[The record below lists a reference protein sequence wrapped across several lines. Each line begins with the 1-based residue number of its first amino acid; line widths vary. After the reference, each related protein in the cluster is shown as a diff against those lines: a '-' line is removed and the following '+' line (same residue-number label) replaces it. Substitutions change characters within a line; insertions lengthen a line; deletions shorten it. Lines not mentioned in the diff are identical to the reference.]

1 MGAGKVRRALSA
13 CAVVG
18 SLVAFGGAAPAGAA
32 PTSTIPSNAVP
43 LRVIAFGD
51 LHGNL
56 LPPQGLHGEVVRSDG
71 VSVLAGGAA
80 YLAAYVRQLR
90 EQADNSVLY
99 AVGDTWGSSPLESGL
114 FHDEPTI
121 ALLDELDLTAATLG
135 NHELD
140 RGYAEL
146 ERLRDGG
153 CHPKEGCLYTE
164 PFEGANFPILG
175 ANLTTTDG
183 TPAALPYSIDYVD
196 GLPVGVIGVVPSNTP
211 DIIRPDA
218 IAGLQ
223 FEDEIAAVNRT
234 ADSLG
239 ALGVRSIVVLY
250 KGDIGAI
257 DGDDPCPSGDDG
269 AAAIATSVSPDVDLI
284 VTSDGDRHFNCTY
297 TDPAG
302 RPRTVVQGASH
313 GRILS
318 VADLVIDRQ
327 SREVLRDR
335 TVVFTQV
342 VTHDIDPDPTTLEFV
357 DRAVEKSAE
366 VANRSIARIG
376 ADVTR
381 SESPS
386 GESAL
391 GNLVADAQLA
401 ATRHLGAQI
410 ALMNP
415 GGLRGDLLAGDGT
428 VSYRETY
435 AVQPFGSML
444 QVLDL
449 TGAQL
454 DVLLEQQFQ
463 DSPVGSE
470 VERILAPSHNL
481 TYTLDRLAPR
491 GERIRSITIDGE
503 AVDPERVYKV
513 VMNNFLAGGGDG
525 FTVCTEAH
533 GLVGAGK
540 DLDALNNYLA
550 TRSRVEPPAVDRIR
564 LH

>member
-1 MGAGKVRRALSA
+1 MGAGKVRRALSV
-13 CAVVG
+13 CAVAG
-18 SLVAFGGAAPAGAA
+18 SLVALGGTAPAGA
-32 PTSTIPSNAVP
+32 THSNTVP

-71 VSVLAGGAA
+71 VSVPAGGAA

-90 EQADNSVLY
+90 EQAENSVLY

-121 ALLDELDLTAATLG
+121 AFLDELDLTAATLG

-140 RGYAEL
+140 RGYVEF

-153 CHPKEGCLYTE
+153 CHPQEGCRYAD

-175 ANLTTTDG
+175 ANLTRTDG

-196 GLPVGVIGVVPSNTP
+196 GLPVGVIGVLPSNTP
-211 DIIRPDA
+211 DMIRPDA

-223 FEDEIAAVNRT
+223 FEDEIASVNRT
-234 ADSLG
+234 ADILG
-239 ALGVRSIVVLY
+239 ALGVRSIVLLY

-257 DGDDPCPSGDDG
+257 EGDDPCPSGDGG
-269 AAAIATSVSPDVDLI
+269 AAAIATSVSPAVDLVI
-284 VTSDGDRHFNCTY
+284 TSDGDRHFNCTY

-302 RPRTVVQGASH
+302 EPRTVVQGASH

-318 VADLVIDRQ
+318 VADLVLDRQ

-342 VTHDIDPDPTTLEFV
+342 VTRDIDPDPTTLEFV
-357 DRAVEKSAE
+357 DRAVEQSAE
-366 VANRSIARIG
+366 IANRPIARLD
-376 ADVTR
+376 ADITR
-381 SESPS
+381 REATS

-401 ATRHLGAQI
+401 AARHLGAQI
-410 ALMNP
+410 ALTNP
-415 GGLRGDLLAGDGT
+415 GGLRGDLLAEDGT

-435 AVQPFGSML
+435 AVQPFGNML

-454 DVLLEQQFQ
+454 DALLEQQFQ
-463 DSPVGSE
+463 KASIGSDI
-470 VERILAPSHNL
+470 ERILSPSYNL
-481 TYTLDRLAPR
+481 NYTLDRLAPR
-491 GERIRSITIDGE
+491 GERVRAISIDGE
-503 AVDPERVYKV
+503 PVDPGRVYKV
-513 VMNNFLAGGGDG
+513 VMNAFLAQGGDG
-525 FTVCTEAH
+525 FTVCTQAH
-533 GLVGAGK
+533 ERAGAGR
-540 DLDALNNYLA
+540 DLDALNSYLA

>member
-1 MGAGKVRRALSA
+1 MGAGTVRRALST
-13 CAVVG
+13 CALVG
-18 SLVAFGGAAPAGAA
+18 SLVAFGGSAPAGAA
-32 PTSTIPSNAVP
+32 PSSSAPSNTVP

-71 VSVLAGGAA
+71 VSVPAGGAA

-140 RGYAEL
+140 RGYAEF

-153 CHPKEGCLYTE
+153 CHPEEGCRYAEL
-164 PFEGANFPILG
+164 FEGANFPILG
-175 ANLTTTDG
+175 ANLTTTAG
-183 TPAALPYSIDYVD
+183 TPAALPYSIDYVG

-211 DIIRPDA
+211 DMIRPDA

-223 FEDEIAAVNRT
+223 FEDEIASVNRT
-234 ADSLG
+234 ADILG

-257 DGDDPCPSGDDG
+257 EGDDPCPNGDGG

-284 VTSDGDRHFNCTY
+284 ITSDGDRHFNCTY

-327 SREVLRDR
+327 SREVLRDS

-376 ADVTR
+376 ADITR
-381 SESPS
+381 RETSS

-415 GGLRGDLLAGDGT
+415 GGLRSDLLAGDGT
-428 VSYRETY
+428 ISYRETY
-435 AVQPFGSML
+435 AVQPFGNML

-454 DVLLEQQFQ
+454 DALLEQQFQ
-463 DSPVGSE
+463 ESPVGSD

-481 TYTLDRLAPR
+481 HYTLDRLAPR

-503 AVDPERVYKV
+503 TVDPDRMYKV
-513 VMNNFLAGGGDG
+513 VVNNFLSGGGDG

-540 DLDALNNYLA
+540 DLDALNSYLA
-550 TRSRVEPPAVDRIR
+550 TRSRVESPAVDRIR

>member
-1 MGAGKVRRALSA
+1 MGVGTVRRALSA
-13 CAVVG
+13 CAIVG
-18 SLVAFGGAAPAGAA
+18 SLVAFGGSAPAGAA
-32 PTSTIPSNAVP
+32 PANTVPSNTVP

-56 LPPQGLHGEVVRSDG
+56 LPPEGLHGEVVRSDG
-71 VSVLAGGAA
+71 VSVPAGGAA

-121 ALLDELDLTAATLG
+121 ALLGELDLTAAALG

-140 RGYAEL
+140 RGYAEF

-153 CHPKEGCLYTE
+153 CHPKEGCRYAE

-196 GLPVGVIGVVPSNTP
+196 GVPVGVIGVVPSNTP
-211 DIIRPDA
+211 DMIRPDA
-218 IAGLQ
+218 IAGLR
-223 FEDEIAAVNRT
+223 FEDEIASVNRT
-234 ADSLG
+234 ADILG

-257 DGDDPCPSGDDG
+257 EGDDPCPSRDGG

-284 VTSDGDRHFNCTY
+284 ITSDGDRHFNCTY

-318 VADLVIDRQ
+318 VADLAIDRQ
-327 SREVLRDR
+327 SREVRRDS

-342 VTHDIDPDPTTLEFV
+342 VTHDIAPDPATLEFV
-357 DRAVEKSAE
+357 DRAVETSAE
-366 VANRSIARIG
+366 VANRPIARID
-376 ADVTR
+376 ADITR
-381 SESPS
+381 RETPS

-415 GGLRGDLLAGDGT
+415 GGLRSDLLAGEGT

-435 AVQPFGSML
+435 AVQPFGNML

-454 DVLLEQQFQ
+454 DALLEQQFQ
-463 DSPVGSE
+463 KSAVGSDI
-470 VERILAPSHNL
+470 ERILAPSHNL
-481 TYTLDRLAPR
+481 NYTLDRLAPR

-503 AVDPERVYKV
+503 PVDPERVYKV
-513 VMNNFLAGGGDG
+513 VVNNFLAGGGDG

-540 DLDALNNYLA
+540 SLDALNSYLA

>member
-1 MGAGKVRRALSA
+1 MGVGTVRRALSA
-13 CAVVG
+13 CAIVG
-18 SLVAFGGAAPAGAA
+18 SLVAFGGSAPAGAA
-32 PTSTIPSNAVP
+32 PANTVPSNTVP

-56 LPPQGLHGEVVRSDG
+56 LPPEGLHGEVVRSDG
-71 VSVLAGGAA
+71 VSVPAGGAA

-121 ALLDELDLTAATLG
+121 ALLGELDLTAAALG

-140 RGYAEL
+140 RGYAEF

-153 CHPKEGCLYTE
+153 CHPKEGCRYAE

-196 GLPVGVIGVVPSNTP
+196 GVPVGVIGVVPSNTP
-211 DIIRPDA
+211 DMIRPDA
-218 IAGLQ
+218 IAGLR
-223 FEDEIAAVNRT
+223 FEDEITSVNRT
-234 ADSLG
+234 ADILG

-257 DGDDPCPSGDDG
+257 EGDDPCPSRDGG
-269 AAAIATSVSPDVDLI
+269 AAAIATSVSADVDLI
-284 VTSDGDRHFNCTY
+284 ITSDGDRHFNCTY

-318 VADLVIDRQ
+318 VADLAIDRQ
-327 SREVLRDR
+327 SREVRRDS

-342 VTHDIDPDPTTLEFV
+342 VTHDIAPDPATLEFV
-357 DRAVEKSAE
+357 DRAVETSAE
-366 VANRSIARIG
+366 VANRPIARVD
-376 ADVTR
+376 ADITR
-381 SESPS
+381 RETPS

-415 GGLRGDLLAGDGT
+415 GGLRSDLLAGDGT

-435 AVQPFGSML
+435 AVQPFGNML

-454 DVLLEQQFQ
+454 DALLEQQFQ
-463 DSPVGSE
+463 KSAVGSDI
-470 VERILAPSHNL
+470 ERILAPSHNL
-481 TYTLDRLAPR
+481 NYTLDRLAPR

-503 AVDPERVYKV
+503 PVDPERVYKV
-513 VMNNFLAGGGDG
+513 VVNNFLAGGGDG

-540 DLDALNNYLA
+540 SLDALNSYLA

>member
-1 MGAGKVRRALSA
+1 MGVGTVRRALSA
-13 CAVVG
+13 CAIVG
-18 SLVAFGGAAPAGAA
+18 SLVAFGGSAPAGAA
-32 PTSTIPSNAVP
+32 PANTVPSNTVP

-56 LPPQGLHGEVVRSDG
+56 LPPEGLHGEVVRSDG
-71 VSVLAGGAA
+71 VSVPAGGAA

-121 ALLDELDLTAATLG
+121 ALLGELDLTAAALG

-140 RGYAEL
+140 RGYAEF

-153 CHPKEGCLYTE
+153 CHPKEGCRYGE

-196 GLPVGVIGVVPSNTP
+196 GVPVGVIGVVPSNTP
-211 DIIRPDA
+211 DMIRPDA
-218 IAGLQ
+218 IAGLR
-223 FEDEIAAVNRT
+223 FEDEITSVNRT
-234 ADSLG
+234 ADILG

-257 DGDDPCPSGDDG
+257 EGDDPCPSRDGG

-284 VTSDGDRHFNCTY
+284 ITSDGDRHFNCTY

-318 VADLVIDRQ
+318 VADLAIDRQ
-327 SREVLRDR
+327 SREVRRDS

-342 VTHDIDPDPTTLEFV
+342 VTHDIAPDPATLEFV
-357 DRAVEKSAE
+357 DRAVETSAE
-366 VANRSIARIG
+366 VANRPIARVD
-376 ADVTR
+376 ADITR
-381 SESPS
+381 RETPS

-415 GGLRGDLLAGDGT
+415 GGLRSDLLAGDGT

-435 AVQPFGSML
+435 AVQPFGNML

-454 DVLLEQQFQ
+454 DALLEQQFQ
-463 DSPVGSE
+463 KSAVGSDI
-470 VERILAPSHNL
+470 ERILAPSHNL
-481 TYTLDRLAPR
+481 NYTLDRLAPR

-503 AVDPERVYKV
+503 PVDPERVYKV
-513 VMNNFLAGGGDG
+513 VVNNFLAGGGDG

-540 DLDALNNYLA
+540 SLDALNSYLA

>member
-1 MGAGKVRRALSA
+1 MGAGKVRRALSV
-13 CAVVG
+13 CAVAG
-18 SLVAFGGAAPAGAA
+18 ALVAAGGTAPAHATG
-32 PTSTIPSNAVP
+32 PNTIP

-71 VSVLAGGAA
+71 VSVPAGGAA

-90 EQADNSVLY
+90 EQADHSVLY

-121 ALLDELDLTAATLG
+121 ALLDELDLTAAALG

-140 RGYAEL
+140 RGYAEFT
-146 ERLRDGG
+146 RLRDGG
-153 CHPKEGCLYTE
+153 CHPLEGCRYA
-164 PFEGANFPILG
+164 PAFEGANFPILG
-175 ANLTTTDG
+175 ANLTTAEG
-183 TPAALPYSIDYVD
+183 APAALPYSIDYVD
-196 GLPVGVIGVVPSNTP
+196 GVPVGVIGVLPSNTP

-218 IAGLQ
+218 ITGLQ
-223 FEDEIAAVNRT
+223 FEDEISAVDRT
-234 ADSLG
+234 AGILES
-239 ALGVRSIVVLY
+239 LGVRSIVVLY
-250 KGDIGAI
+250 KGDIGTT
-257 DGDDPCPSGDDG
+257 DGDDPCPSGDRG
-269 AAAIATSVSPDVDLI
+269 PAAIATSVSPLVDLI

-297 TDPAG
+297 ADPAG

-327 SREVLRDR
+327 SRDVVRDR

-357 DRAVEKSAE
+357 ERAVAASAE
-366 VANRSIARIG
+366 VANRPVARIR

-381 SESPS
+381 RTTTS
-386 GESAL
+386 GESPL

-401 ATRHLGAQI
+401 AARHLGAQI
-410 ALMNP
+410 ALTNT
-415 GGLRGDLLAGDGT
+415 GGLRSDLLTGDGT

-435 AVQPFGSML
+435 AVQPFANML
-444 QVLDL
+444 HVLDL

-454 DVLLEQQFQ
+454 DALLEQQFQ
-463 DSPVGSE
+463 KAPVGPDT
-470 VERILAPSHNL
+470 ERILAPSHNL
-481 TYTLDRLAPR
+481 RYTLDRLAVR
-491 GERIRSITIDGE
+491 GERVRAITIDGE
-503 AVDPERVYKV
+503 PVQDERMYKV
-513 VMNNFLAGGGDG
+513 VVNTFLAQGGDG
-525 FTVCTEAH
+525 FGVFTEAH
-533 GLVGAGK
+533 GRTGAGK
-540 DLDALNNYLA
+540 ELDALNTYLA
-550 TRSRVEPPAVDRIR
+550 TRSQVEPPTVDRIR

>member
-1 MGAGKVRRALSA
+1 MGVGTVRRALSA
-13 CAVVG
+13 CAIVG
-18 SLVAFGGAAPAGAA
+18 SLVAFGGSAPAGAA
-32 PTSTIPSNAVP
+32 PANTVPSNTVP

-56 LPPQGLHGEVVRSDG
+56 LPPEGLHGEVVRSDG
-71 VSVLAGGAA
+71 VSVPAGGAA

-121 ALLDELDLTAATLG
+121 ALLGELDLTAAALG

-140 RGYAEL
+140 RGYAEF

-153 CHPKEGCLYTE
+153 CHPKEGCRYAE

-196 GLPVGVIGVVPSNTP
+196 GVPVGVIGVVPSNTP
-211 DIIRPDA
+211 DMIRPDA
-218 IAGLQ
+218 IAGLR
-223 FEDEIAAVNRT
+223 FEDEIASVNRT
-234 ADSLG
+234 ADILG

-257 DGDDPCPSGDDG
+257 EGDDPCPSRDGG

-284 VTSDGDRHFNCTY
+284 ITSDGDRHFNCTY

-318 VADLVIDRQ
+318 VADLAIDRQ
-327 SREVLRDR
+327 SREVRRDS

-342 VTHDIDPDPTTLEFV
+342 VTHDIAPDPATLEFV
-357 DRAVEKSAE
+357 DRAVETSAE
-366 VANRSIARIG
+366 VANRPIARID
-376 ADVTR
+376 ADITR
-381 SESPS
+381 RETPS

-415 GGLRGDLLAGDGT
+415 GGLRSDLLAGEGT

-435 AVQPFGSML
+435 AVQPFGNML

-454 DVLLEQQFQ
+454 DALLEQQFQ
-463 DSPVGSE
+463 KSAVGSDI
-470 VERILAPSHNL
+470 ERILAPSHNL
-481 TYTLDRLAPR
+481 NYTLDRLAPR

-503 AVDPERVYKV
+503 PGDPERVYKV
-513 VMNNFLAGGGDG
+513 VVNNFLAGGGDG
-525 FTVCTEAH
+525 FSVCTEAH

-540 DLDALNNYLA
+540 SLDALNSYLA

>member
-1 MGAGKVRRALSA
+1 MGVGTVRRALSA
-13 CAVVG
+13 CAIVG
-18 SLVAFGGAAPAGAA
+18 SLVAFGGSAPAGAA
-32 PTSTIPSNAVP
+32 PANTVPSNTVP

-56 LPPQGLHGEVVRSDG
+56 LPPEGLHGEVVRSDG
-71 VSVLAGGAA
+71 VSVPAGGAA

-121 ALLDELDLTAATLG
+121 ALLGELDLTAAALG

-140 RGYAEL
+140 RGYAEF

-153 CHPKEGCLYTE
+153 CHPKEGCRYAE

-196 GLPVGVIGVVPSNTP
+196 GVPVGVIGVVPSNTP
-211 DIIRPDA
+211 DMIRPDA
-218 IAGLQ
+218 IAGLR
-223 FEDEIAAVNRT
+223 FEDEIASVNRT
-234 ADSLG
+234 ADILG

-257 DGDDPCPSGDDG
+257 EGDDPCPSRDGG

-284 VTSDGDRHFNCTY
+284 ITSDGDRHFNCTY

-318 VADLVIDRQ
+318 VADLAIDRQ
-327 SREVLRDR
+327 SREVRRDS

-342 VTHDIDPDPTTLEFV
+342 VTHDIAPDPATLEFV
-357 DRAVEKSAE
+357 DRAVETSAE
-366 VANRSIARIG
+366 VANRPIARVD
-376 ADVTR
+376 ADITR
-381 SESPS
+381 RETPS

-415 GGLRGDLLAGDGT
+415 GGLRSDLLAGDGT

-435 AVQPFGSML
+435 AVQPFGNML

-454 DVLLEQQFQ
+454 DALLEQQFQ
-463 DSPVGSE
+463 KSAVGSDI
-470 VERILAPSHNL
+470 ERILAPSHNL
-481 TYTLDRLAPR
+481 NYTLDRLAPR

-503 AVDPERVYKV
+503 PGDPERVYKV
-513 VMNNFLAGGGDG
+513 VVNNFLAGGGDG
-525 FTVCTEAH
+525 FSVCTEAH

-540 DLDALNNYLA
+540 SLDALNSYLA